1 MAPPFDS
8 QVGEHNSS
16 NCWTYGRYI
25 ELVHGPTSHLITGG
39 KHHITTWFLNSYT
52 VVSPIT
58 NHPQWR
64 FMKLDHGIPS
74 FGIMPKIRQSQC
86 VQIKYEENGDK
97 VKGKI
102 ELCIAN

>member
-39 KHHITTWFLNSYT
+39 KHQPRHHMVFEFLYCGKPNNKPSPMEVYEIGSWYT
-52 VVSPIT
+52 LIWDHAENTPVSVCA
-58 NHPQWR
+58 
-64 FMKLDHGIPS
+64 D
-74 FGIMPKIRQSQC
+74 KI
-86 VQIKYEENGDK
+86 
-97 VKGKI
+97 
-102 ELCIAN
+102 